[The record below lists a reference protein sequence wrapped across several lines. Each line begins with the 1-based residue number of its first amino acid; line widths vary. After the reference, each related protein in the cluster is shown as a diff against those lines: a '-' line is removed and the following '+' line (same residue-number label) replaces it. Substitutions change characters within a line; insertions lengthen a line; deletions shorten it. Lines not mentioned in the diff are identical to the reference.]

1 MTLLEAPPAP
11 GGTANR
17 ILDTAE
23 LLVQTRG
30 FNDFSYA
37 DIALELGVT
46 KAALHYHFRS
56 KTVLGDA
63 LIARY
68 SERFFAALDA
78 IEAGE
83 VEAGRRLAR
92 YVALYRA
99 VLAARRMCLCGIL
112 AAEYQT
118 LPDTMRTAVRGFFDH
133 NEVWLER
140 VLDDGAARGELVQR
154 GASRDTA
161 RMIVDTLEG
170 AVMVARAQDD
180 PGRLDRVAEQL
191 LSSLVPSGAAAPSA

>member
-1 MTLLEAPPAP
+1 MTLLQAPPAP

-92 YVALYRA
+92 YVALYRG

-118 LPDTMRTAVRGFFDH
+118 LPDTMRTAVRSFFDH

-154 GASRDTA
+154 GPSRDTA

-180 PGRLDRVAEQL
+180 PDRLDRVAEQL
-191 LSSLVPSGAAAPSA
+191 LSSLIPAPSA

>member
-1 MTLLEAPPAP
+1 MTTTMAPPAP
-11 GGTANR
+11 VSTVDR

-30 FNDFSYA
+30 YNDFSYA
-37 DIALELGVT
+37 DVAAALGIT

-56 KTVLGDA
+56 KAVLGDA

-68 SERFFAALDA
+68 SERFFLALETIERTEPDA
-78 IEAGE
+78 
-83 VEAGRRLAR
+83 AGRLVR
-92 YVALYRA
+92 YVALYRG
-99 VLAARRMCLCGIL
+99 VLAAGRMCLCGIL

-118 LPDTMRTAVRGFFDH
+118 LPDAMRTAVRTFFDR

-140 VLDDGAARGELVQR
+140 VLDEGALRRELAQR
-154 GASRDTA
+154 GAPRDTA

-170 AVMVARAQDD
+170 AVMVARAQGD
-180 PGRLDRVAEQL
+180 PARLDRVADQL
-191 LSSLVPSGAAAPSA
+191 LSSLLPVGGTAPTA

>member
-1 MTLLEAPPAP
+1 MTLLEAPVAPA
-11 GGTANR
+11 TTVNR

-37 DIALELGVT
+37 DIAAELQVT

-56 KTVLGDA
+56 KAVLGDA
-63 LIARY
+63 LITRY
-68 SERFFAALDA
+68 SERFFAALES
-78 IEAGE
+78 IERRETGAGL
-83 VEAGRRLAR
+83 RLAA
-92 YVALYRA
+92 YVGLYRS
-99 VLAARRMCLCGIL
+99 VLGSGRMCLCGIL

-118 LPDTMRTAVRGFFDH
+118 LPDTMRSAVRNFFDR

-140 VLDDGAARGELVQR
+140 VLDEGAVRHELVQR
-154 GASRDTA
+154 GPSRDTA

-170 AVMVARAQDD
+170 AVMVARAQGD
-180 PGRLDRVAEQL
+180 PDRLDRVAEQL
-191 LSSLVPSGAAAPSA
+191 LSSLAPAPAA